1 MWKLFNNS
9 PARRDLYINLNRS
22 YNFSLMFCQ
31 MRCVE
36 DKSVASRATGVWK
49 LVVSVINHCK
59 SLPKSKC
66 PENKSYDLLVK
77 HMTNNLMLMKFQF
90 FKDSVSTIILSYK
103 ISNRCSEHAFSV
115 RLISEKF
122 RPSNE
127 NVFYMQLFDVFWS
140 RSILRRKKIYCLFDS
155 VKVPIATK
163 SLLVSIKVQVK
174 LVQHKN

>member
-59 SLPKSKC
+59 SLSKSKC

-90 FKDSVSTIILSYK
+90 FKDSVST
-103 ISNRCSEHAFSV
+103 
-115 RLISEKF
+115 KF
-122 RPSNE
+122 YLTKFQTDAQNMP
-127 NVFYMQLFDVFWS
+127 F
-140 RSILRRKKIYCLFDS
+140 RSG
-155 VKVPIATK
+155 
-163 SLLVSIKVQVK
+163 LLVRNLGQVMK
-174 LVQHKN
+174 MFFTCSFLMFFDQDRSWEEKKFIAFLTLLRFLLLLNHFWFQLKFK

>member
-59 SLPKSKC
+59 SLSKSKC
-66 PENKSYDLLVK
+66 PKNKSYDLLVK
-77 HMTNNLMLMKFQF
+77 HMTDNLMLMKFQF
-90 FKDSVSTIILSYK
+90 FKDSVSTIIFLQNLK
-103 ISNRCSEHAFSV
+103 QMLRTCLSV

-122 RPSNE
+122 KPSNE
-127 NVFYMQLFDVFWS
+127 NVFYMQLFGVFWS
-140 RSILRRKKIYCLFDS
+140 RSILRRKKNCLFDS

-163 SLLVSIKVQVK
+163 SLLASIKVQVK